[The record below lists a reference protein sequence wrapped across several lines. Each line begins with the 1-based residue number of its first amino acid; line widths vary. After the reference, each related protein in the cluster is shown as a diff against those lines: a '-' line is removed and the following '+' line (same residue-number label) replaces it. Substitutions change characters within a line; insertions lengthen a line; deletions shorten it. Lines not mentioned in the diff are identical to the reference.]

1 VVVDVR
7 LAPVFGLLVLMGDVH
22 VVDRG
27 VVVLVFVGRR
37 EMCPVLALMH
47 VVGHV
52 EVFVTVHQLG
62 VLMVTLRS
70 LLHRSTSLGN
80 PTQSER
86 SNAIVAPA
94 G

>member
-1 VVVDVR
+1 MR
-7 LAPVFGLLVLMGDVH
+7 LAPVLVLLVLMGDVH
-22 VVDRG
+22 VVDLG
-27 VVVLVFVGRR
+27 VVVLVLVGRR
-37 EMCPVLALMH
+37 EVCPVLALMH
-47 VVGHV
+47 VVGDM

-86 SNAIVAPA
+86 SNAIVAA
-94 G
+94 GG

>member
-1 VVVDVR
+1 VIVDMR
-7 LAPVFGLLVLMGDVH
+7 LAPVLVLLVLMGDVH
-22 VVDRG
+22 VVDLG
-27 VVVLVFVGRR
+27 VVVLVLVGRR
-37 EMCPVLALMH
+37 EVCPVLALMH
-47 VVGHV
+47 VVGDM

-86 SNAIVAPA
+86 SNAIVAA
-94 G
+94 DG